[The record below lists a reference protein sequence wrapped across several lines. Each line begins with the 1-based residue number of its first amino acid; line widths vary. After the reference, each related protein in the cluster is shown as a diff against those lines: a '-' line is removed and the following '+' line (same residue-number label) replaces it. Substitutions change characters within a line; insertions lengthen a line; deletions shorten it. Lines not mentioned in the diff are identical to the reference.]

1 MKNVLLPGL
10 LSAVLL
16 MACSSDTELTPTEAV
31 YGQTMKSTA
40 FHAENKLNPYDSIGR
55 NYREFLSEYQNT
67 DYNPTTF
74 SGVSTAVATIM
85 GSKAVVINSTEQVL
99 LSTSISSPSLSLTSV
114 LANSTFSQSAKDYIT
129 TFADDFATLRQQPF
143 ASAYT
148 EIVNFENTVT
158 NSIALTTNEKRVLF
172 SVTSLARYSLDH
184 SCCEDTDWETSVGNI
199 VAATAGALTDS
210 NKAIQYLLITRIAE
224 HENITF

>member
-16 MACSSDTELTPTEAV
+16 MSCSSNTELTPTEAI

-40 FHAENKLNPYDSIGR
+40 LQAENKLNPYDSIGR

-67 DYNPTTF
+67 GYNPTTF
-74 SGVSTAVATIM
+74 SAVLTAVATIM
-85 GSKAVVINSTEQVL
+85 GNKAVAIDNNEQVL
-99 LSTSISSPSLSLTSV
+99 LSTSISSPSLSLTAV
-114 LANSTFSQSAKDYIT
+114 LANSTLSQSAKDYLT
-129 TFADDFATLRQQPF
+129 TFVDYFATLREQPF

-158 NSIALTTNEKRVLF
+158 NSIALTMNDKRILF
-172 SVTSLARYSLDH
+172 SITSLARYSLDH

-210 NKAIQYLLITRIAE
+210 DRAIHYLLITRIAQ

>member
-16 MACSSDTELTPTEAV
+16 MGCSSDTELTPVKAIH
-31 YGQTMKSTA
+31 GQTMKFTA
-40 FHAENKLNPYDSIGR
+40 LQAENKLNPYDSIGR
-55 NYREFLSEYQNT
+55 NYRVFLSEYQNT
-67 DYNPTTF
+67 GYNPTTF

-85 GSKAVVINSTEQVL
+85 GSKAVAINNNEQAL
-99 LSTSISSPSLSLTSV
+99 LSTYVSSPSLSLTTV
-114 LANSTFSQSAKDYIT
+114 LANSTLSQSAKDYLT
-129 TFADDFATLRQQPF
+129 TFTEDFITLRHQPF

-148 EIVNFENTVT
+148 EIVNFEDTVM
-158 NSIALTTNEKRVLF
+158 NSTALTTNDQRVLF
-172 SVTSLARYSLDH
+172 TVTSLARYSLDH

-210 NKAIQYLLITRIAE
+210 DRAIQYLLITRIAQ

>member
-10 LSAVLL
+10 LSAVLV

-40 FHAENKLNPYDSIGR
+40 LQAENKLNPYDSIGR

-67 DYNPTTF
+67 NYNPTAF
-74 SGVSTAVATIM
+74 SGISTAVETIM
-85 GSKAVVINSTEQVL
+85 GSKAVIIDDNEQAL
-99 LSTSISSPSLSLTSV
+99 LSTSISSPSSSLTTV
-114 LANSTFSQSAKDYIT
+114 LATSTLSQGAKDYIT
-129 TFADDFATLRQQPF
+129 TFVDDFTTLRDQPF

-148 EIVNFENTVT
+148 EVVNFENTVT
-158 NSIALTTNEKRVLF
+158 NSIALTTNDKRVILT
-172 SVTSLARYSLDH
+172 VTSLARYSLDH

-210 NKAIQYLLITRIAE
+210 DKAIQYLLITRIAQ